1 MIIVLLSVIVAAIIY
16 IIYMFP
22 VIPYKPKANR
32 LSVFYGAA
40 GSGKSTLAA
49 YYALRTLKAGYNV
62 YSNVPIIGCK
72 EITKEM
78 IGQRSITDG
87 LMIIDESGIEYNNR
101 DFKSNFNK
109 KVDGNKSLEW
119 FKKHRHEGVEIMIFS
134 QGFQDTDIKITT
146 LGTDYYIVKKHWLF
160 KIVKYKR
167 IKKSPEIDE
176 NTKQPIDAFE
186 YKPLSLRMVFM
197 RPLWPYF
204 DSFDRMDL
212 PSLPFRVYGEHAANE
227 NAVDRPA

>member
-1 MIIVLLSVIVAAIIY
+1 MIIIGIILITIASLY
-16 IIYMFP
+16 ILYATVYP
-22 VIPYKPKANR
+22 PYKPKANR

-62 YSNVPIIGCK
+62 YSNVPIKGCK
-72 EITKEM
+72 EVSKDM
-78 IGQRSITDG
+78 IGKQSITDG
-87 LMIIDESGIEYNNR
+87 LLIIDESGIEYNNR
-101 DFKSNFNK
+101 DFRSNFNK
-109 KVDGNKSLEW
+109 KADNNKSLEW

-134 QGFQDTDIKITT
+134 QGFADTDIKITT

-167 IKKSPEIDE
+167 ITKKPEIDE
-176 NTKQPIDAFE
+176 ITKQPIDAFE
-186 YKPLSLRMVFM
+186 YKPLSGRFVFM
-197 RPLWPYF
+197 RPLWPFF

-212 PSLPFRVYGEHAANE
+212 PVIPFRVYGESGVNE